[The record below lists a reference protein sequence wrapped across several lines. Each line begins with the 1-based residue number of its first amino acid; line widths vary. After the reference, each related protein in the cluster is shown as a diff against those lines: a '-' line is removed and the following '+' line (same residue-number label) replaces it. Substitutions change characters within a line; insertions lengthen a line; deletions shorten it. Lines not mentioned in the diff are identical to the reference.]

1 MRGED
6 IVVRTPRVVNDTVI
20 WLSALYFSGKTAK
33 IVNLIEDK
41 SITSVTSDFIL
52 QEVKEKLVEFGT
64 PSYAAN
70 GTIGYISSISET
82 VSLKGKN
89 FGLRDP
95 DDNQVL
101 ETAVNGKCD
110 YLITRDKDLLTVGKH
125 GLVQIVTPNQFMTK
139 LGK

>member
-1 MRGED
+1 M
-6 IVVRTPRVVNDTVI
+6 VRTPRVVNDTVI